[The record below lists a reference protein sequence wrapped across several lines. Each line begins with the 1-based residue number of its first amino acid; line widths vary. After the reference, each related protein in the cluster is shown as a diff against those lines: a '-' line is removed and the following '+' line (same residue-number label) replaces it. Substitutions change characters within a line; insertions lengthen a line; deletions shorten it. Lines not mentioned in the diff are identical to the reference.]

1 MQVNREEVQ
10 SILSTAAVAYVTKQV
25 GERDHDR
32 NPGEPGD
39 SLPFIT
45 LSLNMYDNRFKNE

>member
-1 MQVNREEVQ
+1 MQVNGEEVQ
-10 SILSTAAVAYVTKQV
+10 SIKSTAAVAYVIKQV